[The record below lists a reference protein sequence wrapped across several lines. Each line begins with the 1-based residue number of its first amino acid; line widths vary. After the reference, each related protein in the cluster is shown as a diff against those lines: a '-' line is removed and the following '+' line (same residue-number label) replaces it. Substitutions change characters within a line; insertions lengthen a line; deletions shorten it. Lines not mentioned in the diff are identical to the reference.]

1 MRYKMNQFYTIKSM
15 KKVYISI
22 FLILFLIGCK
32 TNESRENDNIISV
45 SILPQKYFT
54 GLIAGDKYKINV
66 LIPPG
71 ASPASYEP
79 SPRQMQELTD
89 SDLYLRIGEIVFEKV
104 WIEKY
109 QDQNPSMK
117 VFDLSEGIDFIRSEA
132 EEDHHHNHEGNHNH
146 EGPDPHIWMS
156 PNNALIISEN
166 IFHALSSA
174 YPADSS
180 KFQQGLKT
188 LQKRIYEIDSLYEA
202 RSSQLEN
209 KDFLIYHPALTYLA
223 EDYGMNQHVLEFEGK
238 EPPPSHI
245 AKIIQ
250 TAREK
255 NIDFI
260 FVQKQFSLE
269 NAQSLAREIDARV
282 IPIDPLSEDWP
293 GEMKNILNQLTK

>member
-1 MRYKMNQFYTIKSM
+1 MNQFFQKKSM
-15 KKVYISI
+15 KKKYIPI
-22 FLILFLIGCK
+22 FLILFFIGCK
-32 TNESRENDNIISV
+32 TNENRENDNIISV

-54 GLIAGDKYKINV
+54 EQIAGVDYKINV

-71 ASPASYEP
+71 ASPATYEP
-79 SPRQMQELTD
+79 SPRQMQELSD
-89 SDLYLRIGEIVFEKV
+89 SDLYLRIGEIAFEKV

-109 QDQNPSMK
+109 QDQNPSLK
-117 VFDLSEGIDFIRSEA
+117 TYDLSKGIDFIHSE
-132 EEDHHHNHEGNHNH
+132 EQENHHHNHDNHKH
-146 EGPDPHIWMS
+146 EGPDPHIWIS
-156 PNNALIISEN
+156 PKNALVISEN
-166 IFHALSSA
+166 TFHAVSHI
-174 YPADSS
+174 YPGDSL

-188 LQKRIYEIDSLYEA
+188 LRKRISEIDSLYES
-202 RSSQLEN
+202 RSSQLEG

-245 AKIIQ
+245 AKIIH

-269 NAQSLAREIDARV
+269 NAQSLAREIDAQV